1 MLMLPCLPVTI
12 RPLINRG
19 PAKKALHWD
28 AEGEAA
34 DAYIMLCDSNSIYS
48 LFCQRTAQLQNTHAE
63 AGRNKNAL
71 CTGCH
76 VLVQF
81 CALLPCLLCNKTLLQ
96 GGSVVDTF

>member
-48 LFCQRTAQLQNTHAE
+48 LFLKEQLSSETPMQKPE
-63 AGRNKNAL
+63 EIKML
-71 CTGCH
+71 
-76 VLVQF
+76 
-81 CALLPCLLCNKTLLQ
+81 CALDAMFWFN
-96 GGSVVDTF
+96 SVHFFLVYCAMKHCCMVAAW

>member
-12 RPLINRG
+12 RPLIKRG

-48 LFCQRTAQLQNTHAE
+48 RLVGEQLSSETPVHKQE
-63 AGRNKNAL
+63 EIEML
-71 CTGCH
+71 CM
-76 VLVQF
+76 LDAMF
-81 CALLPCLLCNKTLLQ
+81 
-96 GGSVVDTF
+96 

>member
-34 DAYIMLCDSNSIYS
+34 DAYIMLCESNSIYS
-48 LFCQRTAQLQNTHAE
+48 VPVEEQFSIKTPMQKQIAWHPASKMFCVLDAMFYGNSVHFLFIVH
-63 AGRNKNAL
+63 
-71 CTGCH
+71 
-76 VLVQF
+76 
-81 CALLPCLLCNKTLLQ
+81 
-96 GGSVVDTF
+96 